1 VSVAFPSR
9 IAFLDD
15 LVGLDYY
22 QPLSGDFHGRDIV
35 GGGFG
40 FDAGDGQEV
49 FNGFGKAAVAVD
61 PVFLQGVDGFGGVGF
76 GEFAVVVD
84 SQFCMSSF
92 PAS

>member
-1 VSVAFPSR
+1 
-9 IAFLDD
+9 
-15 LVGLDYY
+15 LDYY
-22 QPLSGDFHGRDIV
+22 QPLTRNLHGGDLV

-40 FDAGDGQEV
+40 FDAGDAQEV

-61 PVFLQGVDGFGGVGF
+61 PVFLQGVDGFGGVG
-76 GEFAVVVD
+76 GFAVGVD